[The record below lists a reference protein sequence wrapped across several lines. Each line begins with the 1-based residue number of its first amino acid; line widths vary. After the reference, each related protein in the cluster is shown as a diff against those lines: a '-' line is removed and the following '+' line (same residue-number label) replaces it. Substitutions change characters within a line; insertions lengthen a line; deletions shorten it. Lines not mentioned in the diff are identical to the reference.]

1 MIARRLGL
9 VALWVALVGATPLP
23 LAPPLA
29 DLAPLLPFA
38 AAPLDKPAVAIDLA
52 LPPVPVDLPP
62 LPPVAVVWPT
72 AEKPMAFVPAARTL
86 PCIGRWFGVA
96 SESLECGRA
105 RFQRGEYEDAAKALD
120 QAVRAGTDRDLLR
133 EARYWL
139 GETYYKLG
147 RFEQADWL
155 FRQVAQE
162 SVRHEWGAW
171 SLHSS
176 GWTALRMRDASRARE
191 AFSQMSAIPLPAPLD
206 SWGRHGLGLALY
218 TLGRYAEAEQ
228 VWATLITRLPPPSL
242 WRDVLFWHGEALGR
256 AGQHAAAATELARF
270 TDGGPH
276 PLLASGVL
284 QRGWWSLAAGD
295 TAQAASAFSAYLAMP
310 SAPERDAA
318 QAGLASAQL
327 AAGDWMLARKTVA
340 TLQARRA
347 GLALPMM
354 LRLARAALDAP
365 PGTADIDAL
374 VQELL
379 SGSLTAPVRAWVLL
393 VKGEVD
399 RTAGN
404 RDEART
410 NFDLA
415 RKADPAGVL
424 SSQAIFRLARTNF
437 ELREFSQTV
446 GDLAPLASARL
457 SADVRLAMLL
467 LQGEA
472 AYHAG
477 DYVVAS
483 AAFRRALVEFPDD
496 AQAPAARLAAGW
508 TALRQGRAEEARRD
522 FVEFARVAPNHPH
535 AADALVLAAELALN
549 AGDIPAARELL
560 DRIVVSYPAHART
573 DVARLNRAML
583 MARTGQNTEARAAL
597 TDWLARAPF
606 PALFGRAHATLG
618 VVWLASG
625 RPAEAIQEFGRAD
638 KEGVGALAH
647 LGFGVAALA
656 QSRWSDATRP
666 LTEARD
672 TGTPDIAA
680 AAEYSLAVAA
690 FQRGAPGEFAKAGRA
705 ALDAARSDAAR
716 TGALLYTLTG
726 AAVQEKDWP
735 TALAYARRLV
745 TEQKTHPAADDAL
758 ERVGAGAA
766 DVSAWPIVYEAY
778 ALLRQQYPTSPFAD
792 DGSVRFA
799 QAAVQTGKP
808 DVARIEMERFVAA
821 FPADSRM
828 PQALLILA
836 RAREQTGD
844 RVGALDAYGR
854 AARESSGAEWTAD
867 TRLAHARLL
876 AQEKRWQP
884 ARAAFERL
892 IKSPDTA
899 VALEAA
905 SGIADAYAGE
915 GDHLAAAEYYMTAAY
930 VGPDTPFGRRAL
942 LGAARAFVALKQ
954 DEAAAI
960 AYRKLLAQSD
970 VPADFADSARRGLA
984 ALGR

>member
-1 MIARRLGL
+1 VIARALGL
-9 VALWVALVGATPLP
+9 LALWLTLAAATPLP
-23 LAPPLA
+23 LAPPPPS
-29 DLAPLLPFA
+29 LAPLLPFA
-38 AAPLDKPAVAIDLA
+38 AAPLDKPAVPIDLA
-52 LPPVPVDLPP
+52 LPPIPVDLPSV
-62 LPPVAVVWPT
+62 PPVAVVPPV
-72 AEKPMAFVPAARTL
+72 ADKPIGFVQSPRTL
-86 PCIGRWFGVA
+86 PCIGSWFGVA

-105 RFQRGEYEDAAKALD
+105 RFQRGEYEDAAKAFD
-120 QAVRAGTDRDLLR
+120 QAVRGGTDRDLLR

-147 RFEQADWL
+147 RYEQADWL

-162 SVRHEWGAW
+162 SIRHEWGAW

-176 GWTALRMRDASRARE
+176 GWTALRLRDPARARD
-191 AFSQMSAIPLPAPLD
+191 AFSQMSTIPLPAPLD

-218 TLGRYAEAEQ
+218 ALGRYAEAEQ
-228 VWATLITRLPPPSL
+228 VWAALISRLPPPTL

-256 AGQHAAAATELARF
+256 AGKHAAAATELARF
-270 TDGGPH
+270 TEGGPH
-276 PLLASGVL
+276 PLLAPGFL

-295 TAQAASAFSAYLAMP
+295 AAQSASAFSAYLTM
-310 SAPERDAA
+310 SSTERDAA

-327 AAGDWMLARKTVA
+327 AAGDWAVARKTVA
-340 TLQARRA
+340 VLQARRA

-365 PGTADIDAL
+365 AGTADIDVL

-393 VKGEVD
+393 VKGQAD
-399 RTAGN
+399 RAAGN

-415 RKADPAGVL
+415 RKADPAGPV
-424 SSQAIFRLARTNF
+424 SAQAIFRLAQTNF
-437 ELREFSQTV
+437 ELREFAQTV
-446 GDLAPLASARL
+446 ADLAPLGSARL

-483 AAFRRALVEFPDD
+483 AAFRRVLIEFPDNP
-496 AQAPAARLAAGW
+496 QVPPARLAAGW
-508 TALRQGRAEEARRD
+508 TALRQGRAAEARRD
-522 FVEFARVAPNHPH
+522 FVEFARSSPDHPN
-535 AADALVLAAELALN
+535 AADALVLAAELALG
-549 AGDIPAARELL
+549 AGDVAGARELL
-560 DRIVVSYPAHART
+560 DRIVVTYPAHPRT
-573 DVARLNRAML
+573 DVARLNRAIL
-583 MARTGQNTEARAAL
+583 MARSGQNAEARDAL

-606 PALFGRAHATLG
+606 PALFGRAHAALG

-638 KEGVGALAH
+638 KEGVGAIAQF
-647 LGFGVAALA
+647 GFGVAALA
-656 QSRWSDATRP
+656 QSRWEDAGRP
-666 LTEARD
+666 LAEARD

-680 AAEYSLAVAA
+680 AAEYGLAVAA
-690 FQRGAPGEFAKAGRA
+690 FHQGATSEFARAGRA
-705 ALDAARSDAAR
+705 ALDAARSDPARAA
-716 TGALLYTLTG
+716 ALLYALTG
-726 AAVQEKDWP
+726 AAVQQKDWP
-735 TALAYARRLV
+735 AALAYARRLV
-745 TEQKTHPAADDAL
+745 TEQKAHPAADDGL

-766 DVSAWPIVYEAY
+766 ESGAWPVVYDAY
-778 ALLRQQYPTSPFAD
+778 ALMRQEYPLSPFVD
-792 DGSVRFA
+792 DGRVRFA
-799 QAAVQTGKP
+799 QAAMQTGKP
-808 DVARIEMERFVAA
+808 DVARIDMERFVAA
-821 FPADSRM
+821 FPADARV

-836 RAREQTGD
+836 RAREQSGD
-844 RVGALDAYGR
+844 RVGALEAYGR
-854 AARESSGAEWTAD
+854 AARESTGAEWTGD

-876 AQEKRWQP
+876 VLEKRWQP

-892 IKSPDTA
+892 LRSSDP
-899 VALEAA
+899 ALVVEAA
-905 SGIADAYAGE
+905 SAIADSYAGE
-915 GDHLAAAEYYMTAAY
+915 GDHLAAAEYYMTTAY

-970 VPADFADSARRGLA
+970 VPADLAEFARRGLA
-984 ALGR
+984 SLGR

>member
-1 MIARRLGL
+1 MIARGLGL
-9 VALWVALVGATPLP
+9 LALWLTLAAATPLP
-23 LAPPLA
+23 LAPPPP

-62 LPPVAVVWPT
+62 LPPVAVVP
-72 AEKPMAFVPAARTL
+72 PAADKPIAFLQSPRTL
-86 PCIGRWFGVA
+86 PCIGSWFGVA

-120 QAVRAGTDRDLLR
+120 QAVRAGTDRELLR

-176 GWTALRMRDASRARE
+176 GWTALRLRDPARARD
-191 AFSQMSAIPLPAPLD
+191 AFSQMAAIPLPAPLD

-218 TLGRYAEAEQ
+218 TLGRYSEAAQ
-228 VWATLITRLPPPSL
+228 VWTALITRLPPPAL

-256 AGQHAAAATELARF
+256 AGQHAAGAAQLARF
-270 TDGGPH
+270 TEGGPH
-276 PLLASGVL
+276 PLLGPGFL

-295 TAQAASAFSAYLAMP
+295 AAQATSAFSAYLAMP
-310 SAPERDAA
+310 SVPERDTA

-327 AAGDWMLARKTVA
+327 AAGDWAVARKTVA
-340 TLQARRA
+340 ALRARRA

-365 PGTADIDAL
+365 AGAADTDVL

-393 VKGEVD
+393 VKGEAD
-399 RTAGN
+399 RAAGN
-404 RDEART
+404 RDEARA

-415 RKADPAGVL
+415 RKADPAGPV
-424 SSQAIFRLARTNF
+424 SAQATFRLARTNF

-457 SADVRLAMLL
+457 SPDVRLAMLL

-483 AAFRRALVEFPDD
+483 AAFRRALVEFPDNP
-496 AQAPAARLAAGW
+496 QAPAARLAAGW

-522 FVEFARVAPNHPH
+522 FVEFARAAPAHPN

-549 AGDIPAARELL
+549 AGDVPGARELL
-560 DRIVVSYPAHART
+560 DRIVVTYPAHPRT
-573 DVARLNRAML
+573 DVARLNRAIL
-583 MARTGQNTEARAAL
+583 MARTGQNVDAREAL

-606 PALFGRAHATLG
+606 PALFGRAHAALG

-625 RPAEAIQEFGRAD
+625 RPAEAIHEFGRAD
-638 KEGVGALAH
+638 KEGVGAIAH
-647 LGFGVAALA
+647 LGFGAAALA
-656 QSRWSDATRP
+656 QSRWADAARP
-666 LTEARD
+666 LAEARD

-680 AAEYSLAVAA
+680 AAEYGLAVAA
-690 FQRGAPGEFAKAGRA
+690 FHRGAPGEFAKAGRA
-705 ALDAARSDAAR
+705 ALDAARADAAR
-716 TGALLYTLTG
+716 TAALLYALTG

-735 TALAYARRLV
+735 GALAYARRLV
-745 TEQKTHPAADDAL
+745 TEQKAHPAADDAL

-766 DVSAWPIVYEAY
+766 EASAWLVVYDAY
-778 ALLRQQYPTSPFAD
+778 ALMRQQYPLSPFGD
-792 DGSVRFA
+792 DARVRFA
-799 QAAVQTGKP
+799 QAALQTGKP
-808 DVARIEMERFVAA
+808 DVARIDMERFIAA
-821 FPADSRM
+821 FPTDPRV

-836 RAREQTGD
+836 RAREQSGD
-844 RVGALDAYGR
+844 RAGALEAYGR
-854 AARESSGAEWTAD
+854 AARESSGAEWTGDA
-867 TRLAHARLL
+867 RLSHARLL

-892 IKSPDTA
+892 LKSPEDA
-899 VALEAA
+899 VVVEAA

-930 VGPDTPFGRRAL
+930 VGPATALGRRAL
-942 LGAARAFVALKQ
+942 LGAARALVALKQ

-970 VPADFADSARRGLA
+970 VPADLAESARRGLA